1 MTSTPPF
8 APPANQAHDIA
19 QITTPQSLLRL
30 LMLSS
35 TALPVGA
42 YCYSQGVESA
52 IDRGLIKNEQTA
64 LNYFYDVLELM
75 LVRYELPMLAQMM
88 RACEQGETAA
98 FQQLAE
104 RYVAS
109 RESRELLAETRQLGF
124 SLTAWVREVA
134 RLPVSVDERLGFLPV
149 YAALCVGL
157 GLKPEECLTAYA
169 FSQLENLTL
178 AAVKTVPL
186 GQISGQRILWAV
198 YAQVPAGVAR
208 ALQVDC
214 VVSSSLPGLAMLS
227 IDHESQ
233 YSRLFRS

>member
-1 MTSTPPF
+1 MSNLTQSALP
-8 APPANQAHDIA
+8 
-19 QITTPQSLLRL
+19 ITTPQSLLRL

-52 IDRGLIKNEQTA
+52 IDREWIRNESTA
-64 LNYFYDVLELM
+64 LAYFEDVLELM
-75 LVRYELPMLAQMM
+75 LVRFELPMLAHMM
-88 RACEQGETAA
+88 HACRDKNNAK
-98 FQQLAE
+98 FQQLATQ
-104 RYVAS
+104 YCAS
-109 RESRELLAETRQLGF
+109 RESSELLAETRQLGF

-134 RLPVSVDERLGFLPV
+134 KIPVTVDERLGFLPV
-149 YAALCVGL
+149 YAALCVSL
-157 GLKPEECLTAYA
+157 GLQAEECLTAYA
-169 FSQLENLTL
+169 FTQLENLVL

-208 ALQVDC
+208 ALQSDAII
-214 VVSSSLPGLAMLS
+214 SSSLPGLAMLS
-227 IDHESQ
+227 IGHESQ